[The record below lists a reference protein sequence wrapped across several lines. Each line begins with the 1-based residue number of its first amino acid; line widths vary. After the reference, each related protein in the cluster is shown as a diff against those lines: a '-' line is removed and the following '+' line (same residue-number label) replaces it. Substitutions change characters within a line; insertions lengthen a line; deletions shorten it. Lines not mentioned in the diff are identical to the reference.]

1 MRTAVTAIF
10 LAAGLSTAAGAQT
23 SSGLWNYHFQNGIGQ
38 YSTGS
43 WQSSTG
49 GALGLACR
57 GNGNVGIITEI
68 KGQPAPNGSRFTL
81 TTSSRAGSRSHSF
94 TTAQNGSLTLRADSP
109 AFRQLWADIR
119 ARDIVTLRYAGG
131 QTQVLSLSGAKKL
144 LPAKPCG

>member
-38 YSTGS
+38 YSTGN

-81 TTSSRAGSRSHSF
+81 TTSSRAGSRS
-94 TTAQNGSLTLRADSP
+94 QIGSASWTD
-109 AFRQLWADIR
+109 
-119 ARDIVTLRYAGG
+119 
-131 QTQVLSLSGAKKL
+131 LSRWWRRSRLGWYR
-144 LPAKPCG
+144 